1 MILIDKEK
9 FIEEVRKR
17 KYSSASIKLI
27 EEQPEV
33 KAIPIEWLERKGMI
47 LAANKYDFSADVIRI
62 VIKEWKKENDKQ

>member
-33 KAIPIEWLERKGMI
+33 VAIPLDYVTK
-47 LAANKYDFSADVIRI
+47 NFADSNFLQTFLLVLHMM
-62 VIKEWKKENDKQ
+62 EYEENEK

>member
-17 KYSSASIKLI
+17 KYSAASIKLI

-33 KAIPIEWLERKGMI
+33 VALPLEYVS
-47 LAANKYDFSADVIRI
+47 ANFPDSNFLQTFLLVLHMM
-62 VIKEWKKENDKQ
+62 ELEQNDKQ

>member
-27 EEQPEV
+27 EDQPTVE
-33 KAIPIEWLERKGMI
+33 AIPIGWIRNYVSIWVSEAYRNFVLNMI
-47 LAANKYDFSADVIRI
+47 TKW
-62 VIKEWKKENDKQ
+62 EKENEID

>member
-17 KYSSASIKLI
+17 KYSAASIKLI

-33 KAIPIEWLERKGMI
+33 IAISIEWIQNYLDTKFLPIGQKDSISKMI
-47 LAANKYDFSADVIRI
+47 S
-62 VIKEWKKENDKQ
+62 EWVKENDKQ